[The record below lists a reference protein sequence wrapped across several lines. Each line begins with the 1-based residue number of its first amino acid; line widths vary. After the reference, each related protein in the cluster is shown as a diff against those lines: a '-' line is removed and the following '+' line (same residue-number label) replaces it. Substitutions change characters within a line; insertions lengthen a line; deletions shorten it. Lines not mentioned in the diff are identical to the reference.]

1 MATNDI
7 TLKHTEQ
14 LRAAKLNNESIQI
27 TYSLQDNER
36 PAVHKGDSLL
46 LGALLYGANAMIE
59 NSHKLGSLKIKIS

>member
-7 TLKHTEQ
+7 TLKYTEQ

-27 TYSLQDNER
+27 TYSLQNNER

-46 LGALLYGANAMIE
+46 LGALLYGANAMID
-59 NSHKLGSLKIKIS
+59 NLQKLSSLKIKIS